1 MALALSVPV
10 HRVPVDE
17 VAQPATPAAA
27 VQAESLRNSRLS
39 MFVFMR
45 QLYHITPL
53 PYNQNRTLCRVQIF
67 MSLRNTFWYNLRQGK
82 EEKR

>member
-17 VAQPATPAAA
+17 VAQPATPATA

-53 PYNQNRTLCRVQIF
+53 PYNQNRD
-67 MSLRNTFWYNLRQGK
+67 NLPCSDFHVTAQHVLV
-82 EEKR
+82 